1 MVCIVALAMSHVLS
15 VLGVQREAGFAL
27 VDILREIHPFLF
39 SIELPAK
46 VLRELVA
53 KLADIEHNLAVGTNQ
68 KLQLAAMVGAFTS
81 ARLATVQ
88 HA

>member
-1 MVCIVALAMSHVLS
+1 M
-15 VLGVQREAGFAL
+15 QRDAGFAL

-53 KLADIEHNLAVGTNQ
+53 KLSDIEHNLAVGTNQ
-68 KLQLAAMVGAFTS
+68 KLQLAAVVGAFTS

-88 HA
+88 SA

>member
-1 MVCIVALAMSHVLS
+1 MNDLVPCL
-15 VLGVQREAGFAL
+15 QREAGFAL

-81 ARLATVQ
+81 ARLATVK